1 MNDKLKIAI
10 GTDAFPPT
18 TDGISNVAQSYAE
31 KINQGLGEAVIVT
44 PKNPNQQDYKY
55 PYEIFRYKSWWIPTK
70 EGYSVGWPFKP
81 ELHQAIIDRHFDL
94 LHSHCPL
101 ATSYYFKRVAQLHPI
116 PTVLTY
122 HTKYEYD
129 FDRCI
134 PGKPAK
140 DFAYNFMLKN
150 ISAAD
155 EVWVTSAGTVES
167 LRRFGYQGDYVVM
180 PNGCDMPKVDV
191 SQSQVDMIR
200 RKHNIPDGV
209 PVFIYVGRM
218 IWYKNIR
225 LILDACK
232 ILMERG
238 EDFRLLM
245 VGFGANEN
253 AIQKY
258 FRKLGLADKV
268 IYTGKVLDRAE
279 IQGYYGISDLLLF
292 PSVFDTNG
300 LVVREAASCGTP
312 SLLVAGSCAA
322 EGITDDHNGFLCLE
336 SAHSIAMR
344 LQQIMHHKDYLH
356 RVGKAAQEEI
366 YISWDDAVRRAYDRY
381 HIVIDNFK
389 SRQ

>member
-1 MNDKLKIAI
+1 
-10 GTDAFPPT
+10 
-18 TDGISNVAQSYAE
+18 
-31 KINQGLGEAVIVT
+31 
-44 PKNPNQQDYKY
+44 
-55 PYEIFRYKSWWIPTK
+55 
-70 EGYSVGWPFKP
+70 
-81 ELHQAIIDRHFDL
+81 
-94 LHSHCPL
+94 
-101 ATSYYFKRVAQLHPI
+101 
-116 PTVLTY
+116 
-122 HTKYEYD
+122 
-129 FDRCI
+129 
-134 PGKPAK
+134 
-140 DFAYNFMLKN
+140 
-150 ISAAD
+150 
-155 EVWVTSAGTVES
+155 
-167 LRRFGYQGDYVVM
+167 
-180 PNGCDMPKVDV
+180 
-191 SQSQVDMIR
+191 
-200 RKHNIPDGV
+200 
-209 PVFIYVGRM
+209 M

-232 ILMERG
+232 ILKDRG

-258 FRKLGLADKV
+258 FRKLGLADKI

-300 LVVREAASCGTP
+300 LVVREAASCATP

-322 EGITDDHNGFLCLE
+322 EGITDDRNGFLCLE
-336 SAHSIAMR
+336 SAHSIAVR

>member
-1 MNDKLKIAI
+1 M
-10 GTDAFPPT
+10 G
-18 TDGISNVAQSYAE
+18 
-31 KINQGLGEAVIVT
+31 
-44 PKNPNQQDYKY
+44 
-55 PYEIFRYKSWWIPTK
+55 
-70 EGYSVGWPFKP
+70 
-81 ELHQAIIDRHFDL
+81 HQRGHG
-94 LHSHCPL
+94 
-101 ATSYYFKRVAQLHPI
+101 R
-116 PTVLTY
+116 
-122 HTKYEYD
+122 E
-129 FDRCI
+129 
-134 PGKPAK
+134 
-140 DFAYNFMLKN
+140 
-150 ISAAD
+150 
-155 EVWVTSAGTVES
+155 
-167 LRRFGYQGDYVVM
+167 FGYQGDYVVM

-232 ILMERG
+232 ILKERG

-312 SLLVAGSCAA
+312 SLLVAGRRRRGCYRRSQWFSLPGERPQHCSAPA
-322 EGITDDHNGFLCLE
+322 TDH
-336 SAHSIAMR
+336 AP
-344 LQQIMHHKDYLH
+344 
-356 RVGKAAQEEI
+356 
-366 YISWDDAVRRAYDRY
+366 
-381 HIVIDNFK
+381 
-389 SRQ
+389 

>member
-1 MNDKLKIAI
+1 
-10 GTDAFPPT
+10 
-18 TDGISNVAQSYAE
+18 
-31 KINQGLGEAVIVT
+31 
-44 PKNPNQQDYKY
+44 
-55 PYEIFRYKSWWIPTK
+55 
-70 EGYSVGWPFKP
+70 
-81 ELHQAIIDRHFDL
+81 
-94 LHSHCPL
+94 
-101 ATSYYFKRVAQLHPI
+101 
-116 PTVLTY
+116 
-122 HTKYEYD
+122 
-129 FDRCI
+129 
-134 PGKPAK
+134 
-140 DFAYNFMLKN
+140 MLKN

-155 EVWVTSAGTVES
+155 EVWVTSEGTVES

-191 SQSQVDMIR
+191 PQSQVNIIR

-232 ILMERG
+232 ILKDRG

-322 EGITDDHNGFLCLE
+322 EGVTDDRNGFLCLE
-336 SAHSIAMR
+336 SAHNIAVR

>member
-1 MNDKLKIAI
+1 LNNKLKIAI

-191 SQSQVDMIR
+191 PQSQMDIIR

-232 ILMERG
+232 ILKERG

-258 FRKLGLADKV
+258 FRKLGLADKI

-300 LVVREAASCGTP
+300 LVVREAASCATP

-322 EGITDDHNGFLCLE
+322 EGITDDRNGFLCLE
-336 SAHSIAMR
+336 SAHSIAVR